1 MPNSLFKQLMG
12 KEGGGDGDDALHLF
26 GPPPTKRGGASSLEG
41 AMRSLDYEPEESLVW
56 RTHEGARL
64 FTDKGKF
71 WTTGKRRG
79 LTRWVLTFAI
89 GLATALVAL
98 SITYATHQLTVF
110 KFNVVNSLV
119 ASESGGAALAFP
131 VFLALNLLF
140 VWMANQT
147 VQVPG

>member
-1 MPNSLFKQLMG
+1 MPNTLLKQVMG
-12 KEGGGDGDDALHLF
+12 KEGDGVLRLF
-26 GPPPTKRGGASSLEG
+26 ESPPTKRGGASSLEG

-56 RTHEGARL
+56 RAHEGARL

-79 LTRWVLTFAI
+79 FNRWALTFVI

-98 SITYATHQLTVF
+98 SITYATHQLIVF
-110 KFNVVNSLV
+110 KFNLVNNLV
-119 ASESGGAALAFP
+119 ASGSGVVLALP
-131 VFLALNLLF
+131 IFLALNLLF

-147 VQVPG
+147 VQVHHFA